1 MTVTEKYTLPVSLFL
16 PLCVCVCVC
25 VCVQTEEQI
34 EKAAKSGQPVAAIII
49 EPIQA
54 EGGMCIT
61 LVQAVCVLWVSTAI
75 ACIAVSLYD
84 AL

>member
-1 MTVTEKYTLPVSLFL
+1 MTEKYTLPVSLFL

-34 EKAAKSGQPVAAIII
+34 EKAAKSGQPVAAVII

-61 LVQAVCVLWVSTAI
+61 LLQAVCVLCTVSTAI